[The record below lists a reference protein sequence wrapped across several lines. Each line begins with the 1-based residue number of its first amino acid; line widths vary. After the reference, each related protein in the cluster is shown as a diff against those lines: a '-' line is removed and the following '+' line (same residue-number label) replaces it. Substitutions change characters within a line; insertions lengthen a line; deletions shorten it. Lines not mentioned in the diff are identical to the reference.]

1 MTKDKQGGNLER
13 YFATLLFV
21 ANSTEPGYQPLYE
34 ENFLLVHAANE
45 EQAVKQA
52 KDYGLAAAHEYKSV
66 DGHDIKWCYQETI
79 SVTLCVE
86 DDFSKPVV
94 ELHGRFLRAIESFN
108 KLRSVD

>member
-1 MTKDKQGGNLER
+1 MDEDKQEENLER

-21 ANSTEPGYQPLYE
+21 ANSTEPDYQPLYE
-34 ENFLLVHAANE
+34 ENFILVSAANE
-45 EQAVKQA
+45 EQAIKLA

-66 DGHDIKWCYQETI
+66 DGYDIEWHYQETI
-79 SVTLCVE
+79 SVTLCIE

-94 ELHGRFLRAIESFN
+94 ELHGRFLRDIESFN